1 MKKKHLSV
9 EKIKAR
15 YGYVFLAPWI
25 IGMAL
30 FFIVPIL
37 QSAYFSFTKLNIGD
51 KDISTS
57 FIGTENFKNILF
69 VNPDYINNLIKGIS
83 EIFTQLPFILIVSLI
98 LAILLN
104 NKFPGRLFFRALY
117 FLPVIISSGLA
128 LDLFLTASS
137 SNATE
142 VALSDSV
149 TFGMIDFG
157 EVLSGI
163 NLPPQI
169 ETYLS
174 EVLSDLFMLVWE
186 SGIQIVLF
194 IAGLQSIPDSLYE
207 VAKVEGATKWE
218 EFWFITLPMLLRSM
232 LIVIVFTIVEII
244 TSTKN
249 PVMKQGYGQ
258 FAVFEYGIGSAM
270 LWFYF
275 VIVGMAIALLLLLYN
290 KLFLKRWG

>member
-1 MKKKHLSV
+1 MRRKRLSV
-9 EKIKAR
+9 EKTKAR

-25 IGMAL
+25 FGMLL
-30 FFIVPIL
+30 FFIFPIVE
-37 QSAYFSFTKLNIGD
+37 SAYFSFTKLSIEDSG
-51 KDISTS
+51 ISTKAV
-57 FIGTENFKNILF
+57 GLENFKNILY
-69 VNPDYINNLIKGIS
+69 VNPDYVNNLLKGLS
-83 EIFTQLPFILIVSLI
+83 EIFTQLPFVLIVSLI

-128 LDLFLTASS
+128 LDLFLSASS
-137 SNATE
+137 SNASE

-149 TFGMIDFG
+149 SFNMIDFS
-157 EVLSGI
+157 EILSGL
-163 NLPPQI
+163 NLPAQL
-169 ETYLS
+169 ETYIS
-174 EVLSDLFMLVWE
+174 DVLANLFMLVWK

-232 LIVIVFTIVEII
+232 LIVIVFTLVEII

-249 PVMKQGYGQ
+249 PVMVQGYNQ
-258 FAVFEYGIGSAM
+258 FSVFEYGIGSAM
-270 LWFYF
+270 LWFYYS
-275 VIVGMAIALLLLLYN
+275 IVGIVVALFFLLYS
-290 KLFLKRWG
+290 KLLLKRWG